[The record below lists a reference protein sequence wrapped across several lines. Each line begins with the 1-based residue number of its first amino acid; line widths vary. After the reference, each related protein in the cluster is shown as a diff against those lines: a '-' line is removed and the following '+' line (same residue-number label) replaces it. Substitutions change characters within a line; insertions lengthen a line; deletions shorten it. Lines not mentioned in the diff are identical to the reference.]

1 MAVVR
6 AVYHSNRK
14 VTYPGVYRLEVK
26 PSMFRIRNVRREEQ
40 ERLVGEA
47 VLDLP
52 GPVVQVRI
60 FIFIMSVMA
69 SHARLLAEG

>member
-6 AVYHSNRK
+6 AVYYSNRK

-26 PSMFRIRNVRREEQ
+26 PSMFRVRNVRREEQ

-52 GPVVQVRI
+52 GPVVQV
-60 FIFIMSVMA
+60 
-69 SHARLLAEG
+69 